1 MTSGRKKNRLAEE
14 TSPYLLQH
22 ADNPVDWHPW
32 GEQAF
37 ELAQTSNKPIL
48 LSVGYSACHWCHVMA
63 HESFEDDETAALMNK
78 LFVNIKVDRE
88 ERPDVDRI
96 YQTAHQLITHRPG
109 GWPLTM
115 FIDPDDQRPFFG
127 GTYFPDEPRHGMP
140 SFRELLTR
148 VALFYKEK
156 RDDVKSQGQQI
167 ADIFGR
173 LDPVTGHGTS
183 IDDGPLK
190 AAREKIAENFDRE
203 YGGIGTAP
211 KFPHPSTLDR
221 LLRHWRATAH
231 SSEPDVEALFMTS
244 LTLARMA
251 EGGIYDH
258 LGGGFCRYS
267 VDQQW
272 QIPHF
277 EKMLYDNGPLLAL
290 YAEASLATG
299 EPLFTRTA
307 NETADWILADMLAPG
322 GGFYSTRDA
331 DSEGEE
337 GLFYVWTPDAVEAL
351 VSVEEWE
358 VFAPYFGLDAAANFE
373 GKWHLSVRRT
383 AESIANA
390 TNRTEDDVM
399 ALIDSARAT
408 LLKERAQR
416 IVPERDEK
424 QLTAWNALA
433 IRGLA
438 ITGNA
443 FDRADCIDAAERSA
457 LFIRDNLMIDGRLFA
472 SYKDGA
478 ARFPAYLDDHAFL
491 LDSIIELLQAR
502 WSSELMTFAIEI
514 TDLTLEHFFDADEGG
529 FYFTADD
536 HETLMH
542 RPKSLADDATPS
554 GNGVAVFAL
563 QRLGF
568 LLGNTRYLDAAEKTL
583 RNAWQA
589 IEEYPHGHVT
599 LITALEDY
607 VHHPESII
615 IRGPSEEISRWR
627 NSAAKLYAPQRM
639 VFAIPED
646 ADSLPGAL
654 ADRKPDRQQTIA
666 YRCRGSTCSLPVT
679 SWEALAAEL
688 SEASE

>member
-1 MTSGRKKNRLAEE
+1 MTSNTTKNRLAQE

-22 ADNPVDWHPW
+22 ADNPVDWQPW
-32 GEQAF
+32 TEQAF
-37 ELAQTSNKPIL
+37 EIARETGKPIL

-63 HESFEDDETAALMNK
+63 HESFENDETAALMNK

-127 GTYFPDEPRHGMP
+127 GTYFPNEPRHGMP
-140 SFRELLTR
+140 SFIELLTR
-148 VALFYKEK
+148 VALFYEEK
-156 RDDVKSQGQQI
+156 REDVKSQGKQI

-173 LDPVTGHGTS
+173 LDPVTVQDVN
-183 IDDGPLK
+183 IDDGPIK
-190 AAREKIAENFDRE
+190 AAREKIAQSFDRE

-221 LLRHWRATAH
+221 LLRHWRASAH
-231 SSEPDVEALFMTS
+231 SAEPDVEALFMTS

-258 LGGGFCRYS
+258 LGGGFSRYS

-299 EPLFTRTA
+299 EALFARTA

-337 GLFYVWTPDAVEAL
+337 GLFYVWSP
-351 VSVEEWE
+351 EEIKELLSADEWQ
-358 VFAPYFGLDAAANFE
+358 VFEPYFGLDAPANFE
-373 GKWHLSVRRT
+373 GKWHLSVRCT
-383 AESIANA
+383 TESLAVD
-390 TNRTEDDVM
+390 TGRTEEDVVR
-399 ALIDSARAT
+399 LIDSARKV
-408 LLKERAQR
+408 LLKKRADR
-416 IVPERDEK
+416 IAPERDEK

-438 ITGNA
+438 IAGKS
-443 FDRADCIDAAERSA
+443 FDRSDCIDAAERSA

-472 SYKDGA
+472 NYKDGA
-478 ARFPAYLDDHAFL
+478 ARFPAYLDDHVFL
-491 LDSIIELLQAR
+491 LDAIIELLQAR
-502 WSSELMTFAIEI
+502 WNSELLNFAIQI
-514 TDLTLEHFFDADEGG
+514 ADLTLEHFFDSDAGG

-536 HETLMH
+536 HEILMH

-568 LLGNTRYLDAAEKTL
+568 LLGQTRYLDAAEKTL
-583 RNAWQA
+583 QNAWQA

-615 IRGPSEEISRWR
+615 IRGPDEEISHWR
-627 NSAAKLYAPQRM
+627 ASAAKLYAPQRM
-639 VFAIPED
+639 VFAIPDD
-646 ADSLPGAL
+646 ANSLPGAL
-654 ADRKPDRQQTIA
+654 NDRKPDGQQTIA
-666 YRCRGSTCSLPVT
+666 YRCRGTTCSLPVT

-688 SEASE
+688 SETS